1 MRLYR
6 GMRITRENM
15 TKKNKYIDWTTHI
28 DGSRRNHPRLKDAKK
43 HIDDVL
49 DGKKSDGLQKSSG
62 RMKYPYMYIA
72 TVLGKDGFR
81 YCVSTKGLET
91 DMEII
96 EMAESFYGKPMDKI
110 LEKH

>member
-1 MRLYR
+1 
-6 GMRITRENM
+6 
-15 TKKNKYIDWTTHI
+15 
-28 DGSRRNHPRLKDAKK
+28 
-43 HIDDVL
+43 
-49 DGKKSDGLQKSSG
+49 
-62 RMKYPYMYIA
+62 MKYPYMYVA